1 MIIKRLTRVILIKTK
16 KTFTIDDVDVNKIL
30 IFKKEPSGKKGPC
43 KYHIGYDD
51 NDYFGPLFIKLPQMS
66 GYVKCFDVNKTMFF
80 KVTSY

>member
-16 KTFTIDDVDVNKIL
+16 KTFTIDDVNVNKIL

-66 GYVKCFDVNKTMFF
+66 GYVKFFDVNKTMFF

>member
-51 NDYFGPLFIKLPQMS
+51 NDSFGPLFIKLPQMS
-66 GYVKCFDVNKTMFF
+66 GYVKFFDVNKTMFF